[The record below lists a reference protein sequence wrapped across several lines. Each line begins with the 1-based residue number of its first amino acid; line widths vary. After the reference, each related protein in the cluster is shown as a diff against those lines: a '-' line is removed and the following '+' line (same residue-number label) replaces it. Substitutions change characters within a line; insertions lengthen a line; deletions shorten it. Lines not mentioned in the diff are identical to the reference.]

1 MSKTKSKARYILR
14 FDDICPTMNWT
25 VWEKIEALLD
35 KYSVCPI
42 LAVVPDNVD
51 ANLMVEPA
59 RTDFWEKVSQWQAKG
74 YAIAL
79 HGYQHKYVN
88 KNPGLMRLT
97 KQSEFSGLAR
107 EEQEEKIRQGLEI
120 FSAHGIRADAW
131 VAPSHSFDQ
140 TTLDVLQ
147 CHGVDVVSDGLWRRP
162 VLDARGMT
170 WVPQQLWGF
179 RPKDAGVW
187 TVCFHHNDWSPEKI
201 EIFGKDL
208 DVYASEITDLTAI
221 RSVIHIQKLAL
232 SDRLEASADWVLN
245 HSSLVQKIG
254 LKRVASRFKS
264 FFRTGKA

>member
-1 MSKTKSKARYILR
+1 MSKPERKARYILR

-25 VWEKIEALLD
+25 VWDQIEELLD
-35 KYSVCPI
+35 RYSVCPI

-51 ANLMVEPA
+51 FNLMLEPA
-59 RTDFWEKVSQWQAKG
+59 RTNFWEKVRQWQAKG

-97 KQSEFSGLAR
+97 RQSEFSGLAR
-107 EEQEEKIRQGLEI
+107 EEQEEKIRKGLEI
-120 FSAHGIRADAW
+120 FRAHGVHADAW

-162 VLDARGMT
+162 VLDVKGMT

-179 RPKDAGVW
+179 RPKEAGVW
-187 TVCFHHNDWSPEKI
+187 TVCFHHNDWNSEKI
-201 EIFGKDL
+201 ELFGKEL
-208 DVYASEITDLTAI
+208 NIYAPEITDLKSI
-221 RSVIHIQKLAL
+221 FFVGNIDKLAL
-232 SDRLEASADWVLN
+232 SDKFHALADWVLN
-245 HSSLVQKIG
+245 HSNFVRKIG
-254 LKRVASRFKS
+254 IKRLASRFKS
-264 FFRTGKA
+264 LFKSGIV